1 MKTTRNQSGFTLVE
15 LLIVVAIIGI
25 IAAIAIPNLLSAI
38 QRGKQ
43 KRTMGDIK
51 TLGTALE
58 AYQTDANVYI
68 SASATPA
75 AIGTGAAGTTPL
87 WGGTTTNLDP
97 DYQKL
102 PMWKDGWWSSQNSTA
117 NILKY
122 GTFNTGSPTV
132 PTDYIMCSVAKNN
145 AVDAAPTAVPAGC
158 TTLAAS
164 PYTGADGFTFDCD
177 IVMIDGQFNQAPSG
191 KQKNVSGCT

>member
-68 SASATPA
+68 SAAATPA
-75 AIGTGAAGTTPL
+75 AIGNGTAGVTPL

-122 GTFNTGSPTV
+122 GTFNAGTPVV

-145 AVDAAPTAVPAGC
+145 AVDGASGATPAGC